1 MEDITEI
8 AILGMGN
15 IGTEFV
21 EILQH
26 QLSEIEDITNQ
37 KIKISKILV
46 TDLNKQRNVQIKQNI
61 ITTNPDEIFNN
72 KNISIVIEIMG
83 GVDPAFE
90 YVSKCLES
98 SKSVITANKDLIATH
113 GKILFQKAKKN
124 NVSILFEAAV
134 ASGTPI
140 ISTLMRDLSYSNI
153 NSIRAIINGTS
164 NFILSEMEEKNT
176 EFMEALKLAQKL
188 GYAEPDPTN
197 DIEGF
202 DARYK
207 LSILSSLA
215 FKTEVEYPKLH
226 VEGISKIDSI
236 DFQYAKELGYSIK
249 LLAIAEK
256 IKSGILARVHPT
268 MIDVNNPLA
277 KISGAMNAIEIQ
289 EKLLGTVIIQGPG
302 AGPSPTSSGILSDLI
317 HILKTK
323 HNSQS
328 VPNLINNLQI
338 NDIKSLESRFYLRFI
353 VHDKAGVLSKMS
365 NILGEEGI
373 SIASVIQKENINLEE
388 KYADLVFMT
397 YKSSQSSI
405 DKAIQKIAKLDV
417 VDQLKSLIRV
427 E

>member
-1 MEDITEI
+1 
-8 AILGMGN
+8 
-15 IGTEFV
+15 
-21 EILQH
+21 
-26 QLSEIEDITNQ
+26 
-37 KIKISKILV
+37 
-46 TDLNKQRNVQIKQNI
+46 
-61 ITTNPDEIFNN
+61 
-72 KNISIVIEIMG
+72 
-83 GVDPAFE
+83 
-90 YVSKCLES
+90 
-98 SKSVITANKDLIATH
+98 
-113 GKILFQKAKKN
+113 
-124 NVSILFEAAV
+124 
-134 ASGTPI
+134 
-140 ISTLMRDLSYSNI
+140 MRDLSYSNI
-153 NSIRAIINGTS
+153 HSIRAIINGTS

-207 LSILSSLA
+207 LSILSTLA
-215 FKTEVEYPKLH
+215 FKTEVEYTKLH

-256 IKSGILARVHPT
+256 IESGILARVHPT

-289 EKLLGTVIIQGPG
+289 ENLLGTVIIQGPG

-317 HILKTK
+317 HVLKTK
-323 HNSQS
+323 DNSES
-328 VPNLINNLQI
+328 VPTLINNLKI
-338 NDIKSLESRFYLRFI
+338 NDIKILESRFYLRFI

-365 NILGEEGI
+365 NILGEENI

-405 DKAIQKIAKLDV
+405 NKAIQKITKLDV